1 MPLMQCSLRS
11 LRSVRVR
18 ETGIFKRYASSLTGS
33 SARNHVEME
42 RQVIDT
48 LSSLAEPVTSLP
60 LGTVGMIQSTVVQP
74 TSSSSSFPPFS
85 DVVGVKISIDVL
97 VPGYTALNELQLSCM
112 SALKSIEWI
121 DAENCKI
128 HIVQRLTI

>member
-1 MPLMQCSLRS
+1 
-11 LRSVRVR
+11 
-18 ETGIFKRYASSLTGS
+18 
-33 SARNHVEME
+33 
-42 RQVIDT
+42 
-48 LSSLAEPVTSLP
+48 
-60 LGTVGMIQSTVVQP
+60 MIQSTVVQP